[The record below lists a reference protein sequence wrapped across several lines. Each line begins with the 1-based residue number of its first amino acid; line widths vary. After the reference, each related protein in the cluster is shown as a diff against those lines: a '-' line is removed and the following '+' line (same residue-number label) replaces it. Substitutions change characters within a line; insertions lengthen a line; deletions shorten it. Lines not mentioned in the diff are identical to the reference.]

1 MGRYR
6 ISVDIGG
13 TFTDFVFYDSN
24 TGNYKEGKVLTTPH
38 NLSEAIVEGLDMEID
53 DYSEIDFFVH
63 GTTTGLNAFL
73 ERKGAN
79 VAIVTTKG
87 FRDVYELARGDRP
100 EMYDR
105 FYKKPVPLVLR
116 KDVYEIKERQSFD
129 GKVITPLDI
138 ESVQE
143 VAMKIKE
150 VGYDSIVICLINSYI
165 NPEHEIEATKIFKNL
180 IPKIP
185 VTMSHDVAREWREY
199 ERTSTATINA
209 YIAPIVKNYLDL
221 LERKMQEKNFHKT
234 IHIMQSNGGIMT
246 SEVAKEKPI
255 FTLMSGPVGGAIG
268 KNSLYETLGYKN
280 LIGIDMGGTSFDVSM
295 LIDGKPDLSTETY
308 LEGFPILSPMVNVY
322 TIGSGG
328 GSLVTLKGKGLRVG
342 PKSAGSNPGP
352 ACYGKGGKQATVTD
366 ANLVLGR
373 IDANNFL
380 GGRMSLDVDAA
391 VNAIKDVACNIDLS
405 VNETAEG
412 VLEIANANMAGII
425 RQITVRKGIDP
436 RDFAIVAFGGA
447 GPMHAAFIADEL
459 GINTIIV
466 PVMPG
471 TYSAWGMHQCDIR
484 HDAVRTFREN
494 LYNCDVEKIN
504 ELFFSMKDE
513 VSDLLVKQNIDSK
526 KIVYEKTVDMRYVG
540 QDYTLN
546 IPFNEDVITGESIE
560 ELKNAYNE
568 FHKQVYGHNNPNGEI
583 ETVNLRMTG
592 TGLIDRVI
600 RKPEAELDNPVL
612 KAYKTNKVIFNS
624 NEYETNIYQR
634 AELVPGTKIESPA
647 IIEELSATSVI
658 PPGYD
663 INIDGYRNIIIRKRG

>member
-6 ISVDIGG
+6 VSVDIGG

-73 ERKGAN
+73 ERKGVN
-79 VAIVTTKG
+79 VAIVTTEG

-105 FYKKPVPLVLR
+105 FYKKPTPLVQR
-116 KDVYEIKERQSFD
+116 KDVYEIKERQSYN
-129 GKVITPLDI
+129 GKVITPLDV
-138 ESVQE
+138 ESVKE
-143 VAMKIKE
+143 AARKIRE

-165 NPEHEIEATKIFKNL
+165 NPEHEIEATKIFNDL
-180 IPKIP
+180 IPEIP

-221 LERKMQEKNFHKT
+221 LESKMQEKDFHKT

-268 KNSLYETLGYKN
+268 KNSLYETLGYNN

-322 TIGSGG
+322 TIGAGG

-373 IDANNFL
+373 IDASNFL
-380 GGRMSLDVDAA
+380 GGRMTLDVDAA
-391 VNAIKDVACNIDLS
+391 VEAVKDVADNINMS

-412 VLEIANANMAGII
+412 VLRIANANMAGII

-447 GPMHAAFIADEL
+447 GPMHAVFIAEEL

-484 HDAVRTFREN
+484 HDSVRTFREN
-494 LYNCDVEKIN
+494 LHICDIEKIN
-504 ELFFSMKDE
+504 ELYSSMKEE
-513 VSDLLVKQNIDSK
+513 VCDLLVKQNIESE

-546 IPFNEDVITGESIE
+546 IPFNEDVITDESIE
-560 ELKNAYNE
+560 RLKDAYNQ

-592 TGLIDRVI
+592 TGLIDRVQ
-600 RKPEAELDNPVL
+600 REPEAEIENPVI
-612 KAYKTNKVIFNS
+612 KAYKTNKVIFNN
-624 NEYETNIYQR
+624 NEYDTNIYQR
-634 AELVPGTKIESPA
+634 SELVPGTKIESPA

>member
-13 TFTDFVFYDSN
+13 TFTDFVFYDNN

-38 NLSEAIVEGLDMEID
+38 NLSEAIVEGLDMEIN

-79 VAIVTTKG
+79 VAIVTTEG

-105 FYKKPVPLVLR
+105 FYKKPTPLVER
-116 KDVYEIKERQSFD
+116 KDVYEIKERQSYD
-129 GKVITPLDI
+129 GKAIYSLDV
-138 ESVQE
+138 ESVRKAAE
-143 VAMKIKE
+143 KIKE

-165 NPEHEIEATKIFKNL
+165 NPQHEIEATKILNEL
-180 IPKIP
+180 IPEIP

-209 YIAPIVKNYLDL
+209 YISPIVKRYLDL
-221 LERKMQEKNFHKT
+221 LESKMQEKKYHK
-234 IHIMQSNGGIMT
+234 ILHIMQSNGGIMT

-280 LIGIDMGGTSFDVSM
+280 LIGVDMGGTSFDVSM

-322 TIGSGG
+322 TIGAGG
-328 GSLVTLKGKGLRVG
+328 GSIVTLKGKGLRVG

-380 GGRMSLDVDAA
+380 GGRMKLDVDAA
-391 VNAIKDVACNIDLS
+391 VGAIKEIADNINMS

-412 VLEIANANMAGII
+412 VLRIANASMAGII

-436 RDFAIVAFGGA
+436 RDFAMVAFGGA
-447 GPMHAAFIADEL
+447 GPMHAVFIAEEL
-459 GINTIIV
+459 GIETIIV

-484 HDAVRTFREN
+484 HDSVRTLREN
-494 LYNCDVEKIN
+494 LHNCDIEKIN
-504 ELFFSMKDE
+504 ELYSSMKDE
-513 VSDLLVKQNIDSK
+513 VLELLIKQNIQSD

-546 IPFNEDVITGESIE
+546 VPFNEDVITDESIE
-560 ELKNAYNE
+560 RLKDAYNQ

-592 TGLIDRVI
+592 TGLIDRVR
-600 RKPEAELDNPVL
+600 RKPEAEIENPVI
-612 KAYKTNKVIFNS
+612 KAYKINNVIFNN
-624 NEYETNIYQR
+624 NEYDTNIYQR

-663 INIDGYRNIIIRKRG
+663 INIDGYRNIVIRKRG